1 MNNIPK
7 NTLVLITANTSN
19 PFDSFKE
26 KIWVN
31 DIVITRN
38 MPKIS
43 KEKLPIADV
52 IMKNQNEKPA
62 VTANALNLGD
72 DNSI

>member
-1 MNNIPK
+1 M
-7 NTLVLITANTSN
+7 LITANISN

-38 MPKIS
+38 IPKIS
-43 KEKLPIADV
+43 KEKLPVADV

>member
-38 MPKIS
+38 IPKIS
-43 KEKLPIADV
+43 KEKLPVADV